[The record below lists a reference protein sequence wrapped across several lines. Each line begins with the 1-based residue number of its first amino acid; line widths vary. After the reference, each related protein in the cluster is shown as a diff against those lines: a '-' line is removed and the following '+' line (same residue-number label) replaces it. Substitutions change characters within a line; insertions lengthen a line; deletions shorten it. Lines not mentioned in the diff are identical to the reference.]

1 MGKKE
6 DALTQVPAEA
16 RPVDLKTL
24 PLSPGGRSEGTR
36 YKKPQQDCFFL
47 PVAGPK
53 TVARRPAF
61 VSGYLNP
68 LDCKC
73 CRKQDPF
80 QGPKLGSCLTLGNE
94 LSKETHVPTKQEIL
108 LGKGTWVESRR
119 VREPRRTALPHGLQ
133 SQVLW

>member
-1 MGKKE
+1 MGKEE

-61 VSGYLNP
+61 VSGLGP
-68 LDCKC
+68 LGL
-73 CRKQDPF
+73 QVLQEAGPLP
-80 QGPKLGSCLTLGNE
+80 GPKTGL
-94 LSKETHVPTKQEIL
+94 LSNTRK
-108 LGKGTWVESRR
+108 
-119 VREPRRTALPHGLQ
+119 
-133 SQVLW
+133 